1 MLGLARRTFDG
12 ARRQDM
18 DVGLDAH
25 HTYDAIVKR
34 LDVRH
39 LLGRIGREELV
50 AKFHVEVER
59 ILVVLAV
66 DSDEVLWRINR
77 ELGENCLDLAWED
90 VDTTDDEHIVGTS
103 QNLAQTHSRT
113 STLALLINQMGEVA
127 CTIANHRHTLFAE

>member
-50 AKFHVEVER
+50 AQGNEARLRQQGVARTIHGHEQRMVCLGTWPYSSWHHVASANLVRRER
-59 ILVVLAV
+59 
-66 DSDEVLWRINR
+66 ER
-77 ELGENCLDLAWED
+77 CLRMQLQRDA
-90 VDTTDDEHIVGTS
+90 
-103 QNLAQTHSRT
+103 
-113 STLALLINQMGEVA
+113 
-127 CTIANHRHTLFAE
+127 